1 MKPWTAHYRCLGCG
15 FEWNGM
21 AGPQNFERY
30 PNQPNPPA
38 CPVCPSFYV
47 EWTDYP
53 GNGVI

>member
-1 MKPWTAHYRCLGCG
+1 MKPWTAHYRCLGCAH
-15 FEWNGM
+15 EWDGM
-21 AGPQNFERY
+21 AGPQEFKRY

-53 GNGVI
+53 GN

>member
-1 MKPWTAHYRCLGCG
+1 
-15 FEWNGM
+15 M